1 MPVRA
6 QVAMAAHSGR
16 GGGDVNKPK
25 VIMGGVKE
33 DVPL

>member
-6 QVAMAAHSGR
+6 QVAMAAHSGQ
-16 GGGDVNKPK
+16 GVGHVNKPK